1 MTLPF
6 FTIGH
11 STRSLAEFA
20 GMLTAAGVKH
30 LVDVR
35 TVPRSRTNPQFDR
48 SVLPDSLAA
57 YGVSYTHAA
66 DLGGLRGKS
75 KETPPEVNGLWSNDS
90 FHHYAD
96 YALTPAFHEGFA
108 KLVEIGHQQATAVMC
123 AEAVWWRCHR
133 RIIADYLLARGEEV
147 FHLMGEGKTE
157 AAKLTV
163 GAVIRPDKSV
173 VYPAP
178 DRQADSA

>member
-1 MTLPF
+1 
-6 FTIGH
+6 
-11 STRSLAEFA
+11 
-20 GMLTAAGVKH
+20 
-30 LVDVR
+30 
-35 TVPRSRTNPQFDR
+35 
-48 SVLPDSLAA
+48 
-57 YGVSYTHAA
+57 
-66 DLGGLRGKS
+66 
-75 KETPPEVNGLWSNDS
+75 
-90 FHHYAD
+90 
-96 YALTPAFHEGFA
+96 
-108 KLVEIGHQQATAVMC
+108 MC